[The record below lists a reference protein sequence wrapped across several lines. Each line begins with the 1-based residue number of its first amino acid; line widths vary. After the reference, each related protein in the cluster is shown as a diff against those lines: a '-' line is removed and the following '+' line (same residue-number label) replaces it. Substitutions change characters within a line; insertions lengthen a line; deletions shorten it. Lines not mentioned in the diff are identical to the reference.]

1 LSDSSMSTRLSLRVP
16 DTHPRPEGLSTRHK
30 QALAR
35 RDQILETAVELFA
48 QKGFDGTSTK
58 EIAVAAGISE
68 GLIFHYFPSKSQLL
82 AAVLQTQHGFLNDL
96 RDLLR
101 NAEDRPAREVL
112 PEMAALWFRKL
123 REQKAITLIL
133 LGTAQTDPNVGEAL
147 KRVIQNGVNLLSDY
161 LCACAGRGELR
172 PGLPTEASALML
184 FSSMIVFFIR
194 YRDLPERKWQHAV
207 DSFSED
213 MLTVW
218 FEGMGAP
225 PAP

>member
-1 LSDSSMSTRLSLRVP
+1 MSTRPSLSVP
-16 DTHPRPEGLSTRHK
+16 DTHRRPEGLSTRRER
-30 QALAR
+30 ALAR
-35 RDQILETAVELFA
+35 RDQILETAVGLFA

-58 EIAVAAGISE
+58 EIAVAVGISE
-68 GLIFHYFPSKSQLL
+68 GLIFHYFPSKSALL

-112 PEMAALWFRKL
+112 PEMATLWFRKL
-123 REQKAITLIL
+123 REEKAITLIL

-147 KRVIQNGVNLLSDY
+147 KRVIQNGVSLLSDY
-161 LCACAGRGELR
+161 LRACAGRGELR

-194 YRDLPERKWQHAV
+194 YRDLTERKWQHAI